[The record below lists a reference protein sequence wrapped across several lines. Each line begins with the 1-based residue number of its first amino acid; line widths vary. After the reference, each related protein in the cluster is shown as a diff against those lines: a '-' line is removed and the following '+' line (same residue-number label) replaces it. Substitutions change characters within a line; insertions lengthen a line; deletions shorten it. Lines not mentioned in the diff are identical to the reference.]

1 MRRDVSSERNVYF
14 DGKLTMKLFGSSLF
28 GQALK
33 AAGVGAALIM
43 SISASHAQSSGPFAG
58 FDGSWSGSGTV
69 ALSNGTT
76 ENIRCKAD
84 YKVNANGLG
93 LKQNLHCASDSY
105 KFDLSSNVTSQ
116 GDRISGNWSEKS
128 RNIFGNLQGTAGG
141 GQLDVF
147 VEASGFA
154 ANLNLRTNGSKQTV
168 LIDSKG
174 EIRGVKITMTKG

>member
-1 MRRDVSSERNVYF
+1 
-14 DGKLTMKLFGSSLF
+14 MKLFGSGLL
-28 GQALK
+28 GQTVT
-33 AAGVGAALIM
+33 AAGVGAALLV
-43 SISASHAQSSGPFAG
+43 AVTAANAQASGPFAG

-76 ENIRCKAD
+76 EHIRCKAD
-84 YKVNANGLG
+84 YKVSATGTG

-105 KFDLSSNVTSQ
+105 KFDLSSDVTSQ

-141 GQLDVF
+141 GQIEVF

-154 ANLNLRTNGSKQTV
+154 ANLNLRTTGTKQTV
-168 LIDSKG
+168 QIDSKG
-174 EIRGVKITMTKG
+174 EIRGVNITMTKG